1 MATYR
6 KKGKNWEVQVARKG
20 VRKSASFRTKAE
32 AEAWAAQ
39 LEHELMANKHSNT
52 PSRPFSDLLERY
64 SRDVSEHKRSRRW
77 EQKRIDFL
85 CQDKLAK
92 VMLPDLSAEDFANW
106 RDLRLREVSAATILR
121 DWNILTHAINVAIKE
136 WKWLKESPIQNVRK
150 PATPPPRTRRITE
163 DEIERLCFALG
174 YDSEEKPETATS
186 RVGSALLFA
195 IETAMRVGEIVDVTW
210 DQVDLERRTVHIPK
224 TKNGF
229 PRDVPLSSEAIRI
242 ITQLKPIT
250 KDSTVFDLRT
260 DQVDALFRKAK
271 ARALIEGLHFHDSR
285 REALTRLAK
294 IFGVME
300 LAKISGHRDLRILQS
315 VYYAPSVEDLASKL
329 DESTVI
335 HL

>member
-1 MATYR
+1 M
-6 KKGKNWEVQVARKG
+6 
-20 VRKSASFRTKAE
+20 
-32 AEAWAAQ
+32 
-39 LEHELMANKHSNT
+39 
-52 PSRPFSDLLERY
+52 
-64 SRDVSEHKRSRRW
+64 
-77 EQKRIDFL
+77 
-85 CQDKLAK
+85 
-92 VMLPDLSAEDFANW
+92 
-106 RDLRLREVSAATILR
+106 
-121 DWNILTHAINVAIKE
+121 
-136 WKWLKESPIQNVRK
+136 
-150 PATPPPRTRRITE
+150 
-163 DEIERLCFALG
+163 
-174 YDSEEKPETATS
+174 ATS

-210 DQVDLERRTVHIPK
+210 DQVDLDRRAVHIPK
-224 TKNGF
+224 TKNGS

-300 LAKISGHRDLRILQS
+300 LAKISGHRDLRILQT

-329 DESTVI
+329 D
-335 HL
+335 